1 MRPHWYSPLFAL
13 ILFAPLFL
21 LAGCSKSVG
30 HNALPEIKSGNYH
43 VTRMQVAK
51 RPSVKSDTLV
61 GRVATELGKKARANL
76 RGKSPVVLQVLIDKW
91 KRPGKRFIG
100 GTMAETLLGSASE
113 LTGRMRIF
121 EGSSKKILAEH
132 EISSK
137 FSEKGFMSDATPTD
151 PKEVESLVIDRF
163 VIMVI
168 GNVN

>member
-1 MRPHWYSPLFAL
+1 
-13 ILFAPLFL
+13 
-21 LAGCSKSVG
+21 
-30 HNALPEIKSGNYH
+30 
-43 VTRMQVAK
+43 
-51 RPSVKSDTLV
+51 
-61 GRVATELGKKARANL
+61 
-76 RGKSPVVLQVLIDKW
+76 
-91 KRPGKRFIG
+91 
-100 GTMAETLLGSASE
+100 LLGSASE

-137 FSEKGFMSDATPTD
+137 FSEKGFMSDATPSD